1 MPDKMGP
8 LLRSAMGRM
17 SRASSSAEAAIVASA
32 LGGADDDSEDLPIVI
47 KVPTLEPQPG
57 EEWHGYR
64 ERVEAQLEPLREKL
78 KSVMGIDA
86 APLIA
91 ANALQ
96 AQASPEQ
103 IEHLGTQSEV
113 SKMELDPVEHVTLL
127 DDADDDIA
135 LPGFRLRHPTL
146 DGGGVKVA
154 VLDSGID
161 TKHPALTVSD
171 SVSTNGQSVNIPGK
185 HGTHC
190 AGIIASSDSIFGGV
204 APKVTLLNI
213 KVLAADGSGRHTDI
227 TKGVDEALD
236 RGAQVLSMSLGFNH
250 LPRWSNRGH
259 GWSCTNG
266 HCPLCTAVDN
276 AVTLDNVV
284 AVVAAGNEHDR
295 AQALRAAG
303 SSASFDTE
311 LACPGQSR
319 KALTVGAISK
329 QLFQLASFSSRGPTS
344 YGTAKPDLCAPG
356 VNITSTIPVPRNPS
370 GGLVANPSR
379 SSLFARDS
387 GTSMA
392 TPFVAGAVA
401 LLIQKRVEA
410 GTAWTPDDIRQ
421 DLQSGGL
428 GALIGT
434 SDEIGGGRLYFGN
447 L

>member
-1 MPDKMGP
+1 MPDKIGP
-8 LLRSAMGRM
+8 LLSSAMRRM

-32 LGGADDDSEDLPIVI
+32 LGGLDDSEQLPIVI
-47 KVPTLEPQPG
+47 KVPTVEPQSG
-57 EEWHGYR
+57 EEWLGYR
-64 ERVEAQLEPLREKL
+64 ERVEAQLEPFREKL
-78 KSVMGIDA
+78 KSVMGIEA
-86 APLIA
+86 ALLIA

-113 SKMELDPVEHVTLL
+113 SKMELDPIEHVTLL
-127 DDADDDIA
+127 DDANDDVA

-146 DGGGVKVA
+146 DGSGVKVA

-190 AGIIASSDSIFGGV
+190 AGIIASSDSIFAGV

-319 KALTVGAISK
+319 KALTVGAVSK
-329 QLFQLASFSSRGPTS
+329 QLFQLASFSSRGPSS
-344 YGTAKPDLCAPG
+344 YGTSRPDLCAPG
-356 VNITSTIPVPRNPS
+356 VNITSTIPAPRDSS
-370 GGLVANPSR
+370 GGLVANPPR

-401 LLIQKRVEA
+401 LLIQKRIEA
-410 GTAWTPDDIRQ
+410 GGAWTPDDIKQ
-421 DLQSGGL
+421 DLLTGGL
-428 GALIGT
+428 GALLGT
-434 SDEIGGGRLYFGN
+434 FDEVGSGRLYLGN

>member
-1 MPDKMGP
+1 MPDKIGP
-8 LLRSAMGRM
+8 LLLSAMGRM
-17 SRASSSAEAAIVASA
+17 SRASSTAEAAVVASA
-32 LGGADDDSEDLPIVI
+32 LGGPNGSEDLPIVI

-57 EEWHGYR
+57 EEWRGYR
-64 ERVEAQLEPLREKL
+64 ERVEAKLEPLREKL
-78 KSVMGIDA
+78 KGVMGISA

-103 IEHLGTQSEV
+103 IEHLGTQSEI
-113 SKMELDPVEHVTLL
+113 STMELDPVEHVTLL

-135 LPGFRLRHPTL
+135 MPGFRMRHPTL
-146 DGGGVKVA
+146 DGSGVKVA

-161 TKHPALTVSD
+161 IKHPALTVSD
-171 SVSTNGQSVNIPGK
+171 SVTTNGQSVNIPGK

-190 AGIIASSDSIFGGV
+190 AGIIASRDLTFGGI

-227 TKGVDEALD
+227 TKGIDEALD

-259 GWSCTNG
+259 GWSCARG
-266 HCPLCTAVDN
+266 DCPLCTAVDN

-295 AQALRAAG
+295 AQALRAAS

-344 YGTAKPDLCAPG
+344 YGTSKPELCAPG
-356 VNITSTIPVPRNPS
+356 VNITSSIPVPRNPS
-370 GGLVANPSR
+370 GALVANPPR

-401 LLIQKRVEA
+401 LLIQKRIEA
-410 GTAWTPDDIRQ
+410 GGAWTPDDIRR
-421 DLQSGGL
+421 DLLSGGL
-428 GALIGT
+428 GPLIGT
-434 SDEIGGGRLYFGN
+434 SDEVGAGRLYLGN
-447 L
+447 V

>member
-1 MPDKMGP
+1 MPDKIGP
-8 LLRSAMGRM
+8 LLRSAMGKM
-17 SRASSSAEAAIVASA
+17 SLASSRAEAAAVASS
-32 LGGADDDSEDLPIVI
+32 LGGTDDNSEELPIVI
-47 KVPTLEPQPG
+47 KLPTLPPQPG
-57 EEWHGYR
+57 EEWQGYR

-78 KSVMGIDA
+78 KSIMGVDA

-103 IEHLGTQSEV
+103 IEHLGTQAEV

-135 LPGFRLRHPTL
+135 LPGFRVRHQTL
-146 DGGGVKVA
+146 DGSGIKVA

-161 TKHPALTVSD
+161 TKHPALVVSD
-171 SVSTNGQSVNIPGK
+171 SVSPNGQSISLPGK

-190 AGIIASSDSIFGGV
+190 AGIIASRDSTFGGI
-204 APKVTLLNI
+204 APQVTLLNI

-303 SSASFDTE
+303 SAATFDTE

-319 KALTVGAISK
+319 KALTIGAISK

-344 YGTAKPDLCAPG
+344 YATSKPDLCAPG
-356 VNITSTIPVPRNPS
+356 VNITSTIPVPRTPS
-370 GGLVANPSR
+370 GGLVANPPR

-410 GTAWTPDDIRQ
+410 GVAWTPDIISQ
-421 DLQSGGL
+421 DLLSGGL

-434 SDEIGGGRLYFGN
+434 ADEVGGGRLFLGN
-447 L
+447 V